1 VKVLLTGCSA
11 PQSSHSLNGRL
22 PTFSGLIRNALSY
35 AGHDITWEHPSI
47 SMTEEFLS
55 QFDVVIVGLS
65 SPTSMSAYRLYGA
78 LSVIERAR
86 KFTNV
91 RYLIDAPE
99 PHKLWAGIRALVN
112 SPEDL
117 IKDFYSKRPEYQQ
130 VSESK
135 EFSRLHS
142 VLVDLYENSWERTI
156 VPAFPWSTK
165 THITEYIPNILEDSI
180 ELVCLDSVLLTAI
193 PDGLYM
199 KSEADYWTVN
209 QETPWTKKLQKTL
222 INNVEPMNDSKWN
235 NNSAVLVKL
244 NKSIGSIITT
254 YKNGDPWWSVNLSQS
269 LFVNTPVV
277 TDWRHT
283 AYLGESWSILAHQIE
298 ELSMN
303 ERASLAINQREQYV
317 KSIPNFSDS
326 ITGVLSAVFNDS
338 YSKI

>member
-1 VKVLLTGCSA
+1 MKVLLTGCSA
-11 PQSSHSLNGRL
+11 PQSSHTLNGRL

-35 AGHDITWEHPSI
+35 AGHDVTWEHPSL

-55 QFDVVIVGLS
+55 QFDVVIVGLT

-78 LSVIERAR
+78 LSVIERA
-86 KFTNV
+86 KKVTNV

-112 SPEDL
+112 NPEDL
-117 IKDFYSKRPEYQQ
+117 TKDFYSKRPDYSKA
-130 VSESK
+130 SESK
-135 EFSRLHS
+135 EFFRLHS

-156 VPAFPWSTK
+156 APAFPWSNA
-165 THITEYIPNILEDSI
+165 THITKYIPNISEDSI
-180 ELVCLDSVLLTAI
+180 DLICLDSVLLTAI

-199 KSEADYWTVN
+199 KSPAEFWTVN
-209 QETPWTKKLQKTL
+209 QETAWTRKLEKTL
-222 INNVEPMNDSKWN
+222 VNKVEPMSDSKWSD
-235 NNSAVLVKL
+235 NSSVLIKL

-254 YKNGDPWWSVNLSQS
+254 YKNDDPWWSVNLSQS

-283 AYLGESWSILAHQIE
+283 EFLGDSWTTLAHQIE
-298 ELSMN
+298 DLSMN
-303 ERASLAINQREQYV
+303 ERASLAVVQREQYIN
-317 KSIPNFSDS
+317 SIPNFVDS
-326 ITGVLSAVFNDS
+326 ITGVLSAVFDDS